1 MWVHRHRATGGEPDM
16 KKASYRLLQWTMAMG
31 TVATM
36 ATACVVTSGD
46 DDDSPFDGGE
56 SGSSTTAG
64 KTSTE
69 GGEGGTTATGG
80 KTSGGSSAGGTAG
93 GSAGGTA
100 GSGTGGTAGSSA
112 GGTGYVPG
120 LCEGEM
126 PEPTMLPSCAPA
138 ANDEGQTC
146 KICLKAQCCTEWKTC
161 YGDTPTSA
169 CGWGKT
175 ESADGQW
182 DCIENC
188 YLDGLADATDLDK
201 LQQDCAD
208 SCLNQCE
215 GEEADM
221 GFITSITLDLSIC
234 ANDKCKDACFPAQ

>member
-1 MWVHRHRATGGEPDM
+1 M

-31 TVATM
+31 TLATM

-80 KTSGGSSAGGTAG
+80 KTSAGSS
-93 GSAGGTA
+93 S
-100 GSGTGGTAGSSA
+100 GGTAGSSA
-112 GGTGYVPG
+112 GSGTGGSAGGATSGTGGTGSGYVPG

-182 DCIENC
+182 DCIQNC
-188 YLDGLADATDLDK
+188 YLDGLANATDLDK